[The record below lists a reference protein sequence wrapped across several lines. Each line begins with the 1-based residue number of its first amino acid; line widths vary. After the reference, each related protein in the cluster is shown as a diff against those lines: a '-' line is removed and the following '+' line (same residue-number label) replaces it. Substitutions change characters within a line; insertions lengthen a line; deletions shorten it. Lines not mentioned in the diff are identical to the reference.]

1 VALPQFEWPP
11 DRLKRYSE
19 TIDTPVA
26 KLLAIDWDPNE
37 LRLAWGASKGGSFRL
52 DGLAA
57 APLAAPIGGSGGPA
71 TDVLIAALKR
81 LIGEQHLSKSEVLWG
96 VGRSAVE
103 MRPLQLPLCEPDE
116 LPDMV
121 RFTAQRTF
129 AQLGDQWPLDF
140 LPLPAASTAAPA
152 GQAMMAAAVSPSEL
166 EQARQVFQAAGL
178 ELKQATPRGFAVCGL
193 LPSGE
198 LTSDAW
204 LLVIASPSELELVVT
219 EAGRPVMIRTAR
231 LPSGDLHVQAK
242 TVAAELKRTLMS
254 ATSQRPSAAVQGIV
268 WFGSAEQ
275 LGPWQETL
283 TTATDLPIRVVGFE
297 PATIAIPGRD
307 NASPTDVDPT
317 SLSRFAPLVG
327 LLRASGGSA
336 PPSIDFLHPR
346 RPQPKRIPRSRL
358 LLAGGAIAAVVLGA
372 TGWLWKTHADLD
384 REIADLRA
392 QQQELTASVETAA
405 RIEQRWLAT
414 ERFMAGNISWLDTLR
429 NISEASL
436 TPQAVRFEKAN
447 FSLAQTELRVGA
459 TGGGRG
465 PGSVTAPIALADR
478 ELIPELSRGLRGLGY
493 TATDD
498 GWKPATRPSPLYSY
512 ATNLSVRVP
521 AAEVADPRRWRA
533 DQAEGAGLDRGEAA
547 ELAGDLVPASSPGE
561 QQIGEQQIG
570 EQQIGEPD
578 PGTPPLGEQPS
589 GDFAPDDPAAAAQT
603 QASGPDSSGPEN
615 SGPENSGLG
624 DGGASGDGGAE
635 TTGGTAGDAA
645 VQETLL

>member
-1 VALPQFEWPP
+1 MDSPPQIKWLI
-11 DRLKRYSE
+11 DRQKRYSE

-26 KLLAIDWDPNE
+26 KLLAIDWDPAE
-37 LRLAWGASKGGSFRL
+37 LRLAWGASKGGTLRL

-57 APLAAPIGGSGGPA
+57 APLASPAGASGGP
-71 TDVLIAALKR
+71 TTEVLSAALRR
-81 LIGEQHLSKSEVLWG
+81 LISEHHLAKSEVLWG

-103 MRPLQLPLCEPDE
+103 MRPLQLPMCEPDE

-129 AQLGDQWPLDF
+129 AQLGDHWPLDF
-140 LPLPAASTAAPA
+140 LPLPAPSAATQT

-166 EQARQVFQAAGL
+166 EQARQVFQSAGL
-178 ELKQATPRGFAVCGL
+178 ELKQATPRGFAACGL

-204 LLVIASPSELELVVT
+204 LLVIASPSEVELVVT

-231 LPSGDLHVQAK
+231 LPSGDPQLQAK
-242 TVAAELKRTLMS
+242 GLAGELKRTLMA

-275 LGPWQETL
+275 LGPWQETI
-283 TTATDLPIRVVGFE
+283 TTATELPIRIIGFQ
-297 PATIAIPGRD
+297 PSITDPPGLAESAPGD
-307 NASPTDVDPT
+307 LGAT

-327 LLRASGGSA
+327 LLRASGGTA

-358 LLAGGAIAAVVLGA
+358 LLAGGAMAALVLGA
-372 TGWLWKTHADLD
+372 AGWLWKTHADLD

-392 QQQELTASVETAA
+392 QQQELTGSVETAT

-436 TPQAVRFEKAN
+436 TPQTVRFEKAN
-447 FSLAQTELRVGA
+447 FSLAQAELRGGA
-459 TGGGRG
+459 AGSGRG
-465 PGSVTAPIALADR
+465 PGSVTAPIALSDR

-493 TATDD
+493 NATDD
-498 GWKPATRPSPLYSY
+498 GWKPSNRPSPLYAY

-533 DQAEGAGLDRGEAA
+533 DQKEEEEGSPESPETMAPEEDP
-547 ELAGDLVPASSPGE
+547 DTPAV
-561 QQIGEQQIG
+561 
-570 EQQIGEPD
+570 
-578 PGTPPLGEQPS
+578 GEQPS
-589 GDFAPDDPAAAAQT
+589 GDLEGGDLEGGDLEGGE
-603 QASGPDSSGPEN
+603 SGGEVGAEPT
-615 SGPENSGLG
+615 
-624 DGGASGDGGAE
+624 GGA
-635 TTGGTAGDAA
+635 AGDALLE
-645 VQETLL
+645 ETLL